1 LPRRENE
8 IEDEQM
14 EIKVKY
20 LLQKEMGQ
28 WLDKH
33 MEWGWVVQAQGLGY
47 GSGSLCVSDEFL
59 G

>member
-33 MEWGWVVQAQGLGY
+33 ME
-47 GSGSLCVSDEFL
+47 
-59 G
+59 